1 MRINLCGKINRD
13 PCHVFTSFP
22 QMNEQE
28 RLSTSKP
35 HNRVRPSLMMRKDL
49 KLLGA

>member
-35 HNRVRPSLMMRKDL
+35 HNRVRSASTMLNGL
-49 KLLGA
+49 K

>member
-35 HNRVRPSLMMRKDL
+35 QNRVRPSPLMLHEL
-49 KLLGA
+49 KL